1 MSKPYFLPS
10 NLAAIRGLFN
20 IYLTF
25 IRKVLNRYAFHAIAF
40 SYNYPRG
47 YTIALYACFS
57 NSTIEYCGEK
67 ARKRGFIFCHNETVL
82 ILRNESP
89 AEHRSGDLLGP

>member
-25 IRKVLNRYAFHAIAF
+25 IRKVLFFPQDHHHSLKLPVPPVGTYRHVTFHAVR
-40 SYNYPRG
+40 SQYNP
-47 YTIALYACFS
+47 
-57 NSTIEYCGEK
+57 
-67 ARKRGFIFCHNETVL
+67 
-82 ILRNESP
+82 
-89 AEHRSGDLLGP
+89 

>member
-25 IRKVLNRYAFHAIAF
+25 IRKVLNRYAFYVIDF
-40 SYNYPRG
+40 FLRP
-47 YTIALYACFS
+47 I
-57 NSTIEYCGEK
+57 I
-67 ARKRGFIFCHNETVL
+67 
-82 ILRNESP
+82 ILLNFQF
-89 AEHRSGDLLGP
+89 L